1 MERRQKVSPSNVL
14 VSQVYQLIIFQ
25 PGTKCNFA
33 KLHITPDLFHAT
45 NQKNAE
51 FWLLF
56 FWFTGGALRE
66 MQKCPTGR
74 CFVASSTSQVAAAG
88 LFNVANFGKTIT
100 FLSIFPDVLHFSWFF
115 VGCKMK

>member
-1 MERRQKVSPSNVL
+1 MQFCH
-14 VSQVYQLIIFQ
+14 II
-25 PGTKCNFA
+25 A
-33 KLHITPDLFHAT
+33 PDLFHAT

-115 VGCKMK
+115 CGM

>member
-1 MERRQKVSPSNVL
+1 MQFCH
-14 VSQVYQLIIFQ
+14 II
-25 PGTKCNFA
+25 A
-33 KLHITPDLFHAT
+33 PDLFHAT

-56 FWFTGGALRE
+56 FWYRAAAVGALRE

>member
-1 MERRQKVSPSNVL
+1 MQFCH
-14 VSQVYQLIIFQ
+14 II
-25 PGTKCNFA
+25 A
-33 KLHITPDLFHAT
+33 PDLFHAT
-45 NQKNAE
+45 DQKNAE

-100 FLSIFPDVLHFSWFF
+100 FSLMFSTSLGFLWDVR
-115 VGCKMK
+115 